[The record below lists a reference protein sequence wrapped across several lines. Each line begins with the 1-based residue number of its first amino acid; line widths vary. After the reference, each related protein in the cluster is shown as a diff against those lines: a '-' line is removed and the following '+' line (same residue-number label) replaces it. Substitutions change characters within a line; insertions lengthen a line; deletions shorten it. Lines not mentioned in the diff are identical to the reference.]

1 MSMPYT
7 AGVRVEGS
15 IVITW
20 MHVPQFGKQ
29 ISRPG
34 VIKIDSCKKFK
45 WWHEISSDVAALST
59 CCFTVIVVC
68 HELHGTFWL

>member
-7 AGVRVEGS
+7 AGDRVEGS
-15 IVITW
+15 TVITW

-29 ISRPG
+29 IKLKWII
-34 VIKIDSCKKFK
+34 VKKIK
-45 WWHEISSDVAALST
+45 WWHEISSDMAALST